1 MRRLLPH
8 SSTTLVL
15 FLCACADRQ
24 PTRPEREGARPFA
37 APNGQLSDV
46 ATIQDAPTPPADI
59 TITGRALACFGAGC
73 TPTNI
78 AFTLVN
84 GVTLSYLSSLGST
97 SFSGTTANGVLA
109 VNGSN
114 LIGSIPGNFGQIQMN
129 PPTTFPTTAVS
140 LPFTLQLTFSSPA
153 AAAVTI
159 SATMRGTIAVAPLG
173 GVLLTF
179 DEKKSVGNAT
189 IKIDFV
195 YPNTNTPGRMDLTL
209 FSEPIPLGQAVSIG
223 GFFEV
228 R

>member
-1 MRRLLPH
+1 
-8 SSTTLVL
+8 
-15 FLCACADRQ
+15 
-24 PTRPEREGARPFA
+24 
-37 APNGQLSDV
+37 
-46 ATIQDAPTPPADI
+46 
-59 TITGRALACFGAGC
+59 LACFGAGC

-84 GVTLSYLSSLGST
+84 GVTLSYLSSFGT

-114 LIGSIPGNFGQIQMN
+114 LVGSRPGNFGQIQMN
-129 PPTTFPTTAVS
+129 PPTTFPTTALS
-140 LPFTLQLTFSSPA
+140 IPFTLQLTFSSPA
-153 AAAVTI
+153 VDAITI
-159 SATMRGTIAVAPLG
+159 NATMRGTIAVAPLG

-179 DEKKSVGNAT
+179 DEKKGMGNET

-195 YPNTNTPGRMDLTL
+195 DPNTNTPGRMDLTL